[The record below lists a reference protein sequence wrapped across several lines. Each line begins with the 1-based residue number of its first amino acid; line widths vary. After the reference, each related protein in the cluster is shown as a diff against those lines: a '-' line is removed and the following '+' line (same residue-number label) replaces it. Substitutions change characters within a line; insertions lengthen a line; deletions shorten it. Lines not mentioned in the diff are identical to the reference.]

1 MKAWRDAHPT
11 MEGAGA
17 TVREAFKV
25 GAWIFGGLLMTA

>member
-1 MKAWRDAHPT
+1 

-25 GAWIFGGLLMTA
+25 GAWIFGGLLMTV

>member
-1 MKAWRDAHPT
+1 